1 MVIENKKDAVS
12 GNTALASQVNP
23 LPSKRVK
30 NPTKQSPNKE
40 ELRKIKKQKVL
51 KFLKLNGII
60 VTAGVLG
67 IVIVFRYSIIYS
79 NQKEIIDLQE
89 EIQTLKEENEDL
101 SVKLLKFN
109 NISYIEE
116 VATKELKMVEPK
128 STNAIYCNINAI
140 EEIATSS
147 TNEEKGD
154 SLLSKIKN
162 LLFN

>member
-1 MVIENKKDAVS
+1 MVVENKKDAVS

-30 NPTKQSPNKE
+30 NPTKQSPSKE
-40 ELRKIKKQKVL
+40 ELRKIKKQKML
-51 KFLKLNGII
+51 KFLKLNGTI

-67 IVIVFRYSIIYS
+67 VIIVFRYSTIYS
-79 NQKEIIDLQE
+79 NQKEIIALQE

-128 STNAIYCNINAI
+128 STNAIYCDINAI

-147 TNEEKGD
+147 ANEEKGD